1 MIHIYRLIGIAALIL
16 CWKENLNYLSLG
28 VFSGIENFIGDTWV
42 NSASRSITID
52 IVFVFISASI
62 FMIRES
68 RRHNI
73 RHVWLYLLG
82 SVVLAL
88 SFAFPFFLAARERA
102 LRSKGIF

>member
-1 MIHIYRLIGIAALIL
+1 MIHIYRLVGVIALIL
-16 CWKENLNYLSLG
+16 CWKENLNYISLG
-28 VFSGIENFIGDTWV
+28 VLSGIESFIDDTWA
-42 NSASRSITID
+42 NAASRSITID

-68 RRHNI
+68 RRHKI

-82 SVVLAL
+82 SVFLAL